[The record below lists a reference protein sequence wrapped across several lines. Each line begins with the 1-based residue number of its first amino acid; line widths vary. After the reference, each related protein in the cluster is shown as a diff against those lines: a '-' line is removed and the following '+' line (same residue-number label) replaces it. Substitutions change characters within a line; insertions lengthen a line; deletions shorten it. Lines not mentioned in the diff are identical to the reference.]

1 MEPEP
6 DTEFL
11 LYTTDDGRSRIDV
24 RLLDETVWLTQAQ
37 MADLFQKSIPTVNE
51 HIKNVYDEGELF
63 KDATIRKFRIVRI
76 EGKREVAR
84 DIEHYNL
91 DVIISIGYRVRSH
104 RGTQFRQWAT
114 RTLKE
119 FLIKGFAIDDKRLAE
134 RRTTD
139 KYFDELIERVRAIRT
154 SEANFYAKITD
165 IYATSVDYDKD
176 SPMSRDFFATVQNK
190 IHYAIHGQT
199 AAEVIHS
206 RADAGKPNMGL
217 TSFKEH
223 RIRMS
228 DVVVAKNY
236 LTEEELQALQLLVD
250 QYLSF
255 AESQAMRRKPMTM
268 AAWIEKLMVS

>member
-63 KDATIRKFRIVRI
+63 KDATIRKFRIVRM

-91 DVIISIGYRVRSH
+91 DVIISVGYRVRSH

-206 RADAGKPNMGL
+206 RADALENRQQTGCLGGSLGGGGP
-217 TSFKEH
+217 
-223 RIRMS
+223 
-228 DVVVAKNY
+228 
-236 LTEEELQALQLLVD
+236 LVCAISCG
-250 QYLSF
+250 Q
-255 AESQAMRRKPMTM
+255 PP
-268 AAWIEKLMVS
+268 